1 MKVLAL
7 RRTSKSIT
15 AHTTYIYT
23 FKGTTSLETLHA
35 MACKEI
41 TIKLQDIL

>member
-7 RRTSKSIT
+7 RRTSKSII
-15 AHTTYIYT
+15 AHTTYTYT
-23 FKGTTSLETLHA
+23 FKVTTSLETLHV